1 MKKYTLFIT
10 TLMVAI
16 LFSSAPS
23 CLASSKK
30 KNIMRPSPR
39 GQWTEQQ
46 AWDWEKKVGEI
57 RGFNAPSPAYPGQT
71 RLDILKKASEYGLNS
86 GSAAMMPRNRLN
98 TFVNSQRM
106 PTVSV

>member
-1 MKKYTLFIT
+1 
-10 TLMVAI
+10 
-16 LFSSAPS
+16 
-23 CLASSKK
+23 
-30 KNIMRPSPR
+30 MRPSPR

-86 GSAAMMPRNRLN
+86 VRFWISGNDAKEQIEYIRQFAEDANRFGMTISPVISIQN
-98 TFVNSQRM
+98 RYYSRH
-106 PTVSV
+106 